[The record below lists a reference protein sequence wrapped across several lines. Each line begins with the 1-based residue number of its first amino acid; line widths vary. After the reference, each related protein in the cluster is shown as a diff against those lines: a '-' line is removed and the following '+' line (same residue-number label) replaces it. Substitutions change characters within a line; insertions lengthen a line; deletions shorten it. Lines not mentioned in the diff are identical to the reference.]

1 MANKK
6 VSQTIKT
13 TIIGTERNTFE
24 IIKEYAEEKP
34 VAGEEVAIIQL
45 YPTVGIEDAE
55 VTDST
60 TLHLQNKM
68 KQLGWTKVH
77 MVNLFSQ
84 IARRKPLAGDLKAV
98 DKENMAYV
106 KNLISDVGKRGKIVV
121 AWGNSHSTNL
131 VVNESKKEL
140 LEFLLSSQSENVY
153 QLIADSMETEAEGTH
168 ILFLGL
174 RYADDEWQLTDYPA
188 KAQLEKIS
196 AQVQKRKPKAEDK
209 KQPEEKKQPKR
220 GKKVEKDVFKDNE
233 SA

>member
-13 TIIGTERNTFE
+13 TIVGTEHSTFE
-24 IIKEYAEEKP
+24 IIKEYAEEKA
-34 VAGEEVAIIQL
+34 VVGDEVVIIQL
-45 YPTVGIEDAE
+45 YPTVGIEDIGA
-55 VTDST
+55 TDST

-84 IARRKPLAGDLKAV
+84 IARRKPLARDLKTV
-98 DKENMAYV
+98 DKENMTYV
-106 KNLISDVGKRGKIVV
+106 KNVISDVGKRGKIVV

-131 VVNESKKEL
+131 IVNESKKEL
-140 LEFLLSSQSENVY
+140 LEFLVSSQPENVY
-153 QLIADSMETEAEGTH
+153 QLVADSMETEAEGTH

-196 AQVQKRKPKAEDK
+196 AQVRKRKPEKEDK

-220 GKKVEKDVFKDNE
+220 GRKVEKDVFKDNE

>member
-13 TIIGTERNTFE
+13 TIVGTERSTFE
-24 IIKEYAEEKP
+24 IIKEYAEEKA
-34 VAGEEVAIIQL
+34 VIGDEVVIIQL
-45 YPTVGIEDAE
+45 YPTVGIEDVGA
-55 VTDST
+55 TDST

-84 IARRKPLAGDLKAV
+84 IARRKPLAGDLKTV

-106 KNLISDVGKRGKIVV
+106 KNVISDVGKRGKIVV

-131 VVNESKKEL
+131 IVNESKKEL
-140 LEFLLSSQSENVY
+140 LEFLVSSQPENVY
-153 QLIADSMETEAEGTH
+153 QLVADSMETEAEGTH

-174 RYADDEWQLTDYPA
+174 RYADDEWQLTGYPA

-196 AQVQKRKPKAEDK
+196 AQVQKRKPKTEDK

>member
-84 IARRKPLAGDLKAV
+84 IARKKPLAGDLKAV

-153 QLIADSMETEAEGTH
+153 QLVADSMETEAEGTH

-196 AQVQKRKPKAEDK
+196 AQVQKRKPKVEDK

>member
-84 IARRKPLAGDLKAV
+84 IARKKPLAGDLKAV

-140 LEFLLSSQSENVY
+140 LEFLISSQSKNIY

-196 AQVQKRKPKAEDK
+196 AQVQKRKPKTEDK

>member
-13 TIIGTERNTFE
+13 TIIGTERSTFE

-34 VAGEEVAIIQL
+34 VAGEEVVIIQL
-45 YPTVGIEDAE
+45 YPTVGIEDVGA
-55 VTDST
+55 TDST

-68 KQLGWTKVH
+68 KQLGWAKVH

-106 KNLISDVGKRGKIVV
+106 KNVISDVGKRGKIVV

-140 LEFLLSSQSENVY
+140 LEFLVSSQPENVY
-153 QLIADSMETEAEGTH
+153 QLVADSMETEAEGTH

-174 RYADDEWQLTDYPA
+174 RYADDEWQLTGYPA

-196 AQVQKRKPKAEDK
+196 AQVQKRKPKTEGK

>member
-6 VSQTIKT
+6 VSQTIRT
-13 TIIGTERNTFE
+13 TIVGTERSTFE
-24 IIKEYAEEKP
+24 IIKEYAEEKA
-34 VAGEEVAIIQL
+34 VVGDEVVIIQL
-45 YPTVGIEDAE
+45 YPTVGIEDVGA
-55 VTDST
+55 TDST

-84 IARRKPLAGDLKAV
+84 IARRKPLAGDLKTV

-106 KNLISDVGKRGKIVV
+106 KNVISDVGKRGKIVV

-131 VVNESKKEL
+131 IVNESKKEL
-140 LEFLLSSQSENVY
+140 LEFLVSSQPENVY
-153 QLIADSMETEAEGTH
+153 QLVADSMETEAEGTH

-174 RYADDEWQLTDYPA
+174 RYADDEWQLTGYPA

-196 AQVQKRKPKAEDK
+196 AQVQKRKPKTEDK

>member
-13 TIIGTERNTFE
+13 TIVGTERSTFE
-24 IIKEYAEEKP
+24 IIKEYAEEKA
-34 VAGEEVAIIQL
+34 VVGDEVVIIQL
-45 YPTVGIEDAE
+45 YPTVGIEDVGA
-55 VTDST
+55 TDST

-106 KNLISDVGKRGKIVV
+106 KNVISDVGKRGKIVV

-131 VVNESKKEL
+131 IVNESKKEL
-140 LEFLLSSQSENVY
+140 LEFLVSSQLENVY
-153 QLIADSMETEAEGTH
+153 QLVADSMETEAEGTH
-168 ILFLGL
+168 ILFLVETRQSSFLQGVG
-174 RYADDEWQLTDYPA
+174 QLILLP
-188 KAQLEKIS
+188 QS
-196 AQVQKRKPKAEDK
+196 SP
-209 KQPEEKKQPKR
+209 
-220 GKKVEKDVFKDNE
+220 
-233 SA
+233 